1 MAYQHIFFDL
11 DHTLWDFERN
21 ANETLSELFENYN
34 LKQHSQEPLEVFL
47 QNFHS
52 INNNLWDLY
61 NVGKISQ
68 ADLRNKRFNLVFKD
82 FINFDRT
89 QVFADEYLNKTP
101 QKPHLIP
108 FAKEILDYLSKKN
121 YHLHIITNGFS
132 DTQFIKLKS
141 GEIHHY
147 FKNVFTSSIS
157 GFKKPEIEMFEYA
170 ISQSKANIENS
181 IMIGDTIESDIIG
194 ALNAG
199 IDTVFYNPLA
209 KTHNSKP
216 TFEIINLNELKQIL

>member
-1 MAYQHIFFDL
+1 MAYEHIFFDL

-21 ANETLSELFENYN
+21 ANETLSELFVKYN
-34 LKQHSQEPLEVFL
+34 LNQFTEEPLEVFL

-61 NVGKISQ
+61 NIGKISQ

-82 FINFDRT
+82 FINFYRPEE
-89 QVFADEYLNKTP
+89 FADEYLSKTP
-101 QKPHLIP
+101 QKPHLMP
-108 FAKEILDYLSKKN
+108 FAIEILDYLSDKN

-141 GEIHHY
+141 SKIHHY
-147 FKNVFTSSIS
+147 FKNVFTSCIS

-194 ALNAG
+194 AKNAG
-199 IDTVFYNPLA
+199 IDTVFYNPFV
-209 KTHNSKP
+209 KPHNSTP
-216 TFEIINLNELKQIL
+216 TFEIKNLNELKQIL